1 MRNPVSLAACFSLA
15 ALIVVLGGC
24 SQGNDLRQWVA
35 QEKAK
40 KGAPL
45 EPLPV
50 IKTFETFEYKD
61 QDLRDPFNVS
71 ADEQEQS
78 ANNGPHPDQDRPR
91 EPLEAFPLDGLRMA
105 GHQFGKAID
114 PAWRHAVSG
123 GRIDDAR
130 LAAPQ
135 AVDQRHG
142 LARRIVVQAQHDQV
156 HAGHQVSLGAGVLAQ
171 LGRDAHELDLGHER
185 QALADLQAGGA
196 GFAVNENLGHGTK
209 PRENRGWAGETTY

>member
-105 GHQFGKAID
+105 GTLGLAKSIEGLVRDPDGVVHRVRVGNYLGQNYGRITSISEDRID
-114 PAWRHAVSG
+114 LVELVPNGSG
-123 GRIDDAR
+123 GWMEKPATIA
-130 LAAPQ
+130 
-135 AVDQRHG
+135 
-142 LARRIVVQAQHDQV
+142 
-156 HAGHQVSLGAGVLAQ
+156 LGDTQ
-171 LGRDAHELDLGHER
+171 
-185 QALADLQAGGA
+185 
-196 GFAVNENLGHGTK
+196 K
-209 PRENRGWAGETTY
+209 

>member
-1 MRNPVSLAACFSLA
+1 MRKPVSLAAGFGLA
-15 ALIVVLGGC
+15 ALVAVLGGC

-71 ADEQEQS
+71 AEEQEQS

-105 GHQFGKAID
+105 GTLGLAKSIEGLVRDPDGVVHRVHVGNYLGQNYGRITSISEDHID
-114 PAWRHAVSG
+114 LVELVPNGSG
-123 GRIDDAR
+123 GWMEKPATIA
-130 LAAPQ
+130 
-135 AVDQRHG
+135 
-142 LARRIVVQAQHDQV
+142 
-156 HAGHQVSLGAGVLAQ
+156 LGDTQ
-171 LGRDAHELDLGHER
+171 
-185 QALADLQAGGA
+185 
-196 GFAVNENLGHGTK
+196 K
-209 PRENRGWAGETTY
+209 

>member
-1 MRNPVSLAACFSLA
+1 MRKPVSLAAGFGLA
-15 ALIVVLGGC
+15 ALVAVLGGC

-45 EPLPV
+45 EPLPI

-71 ADEQEQS
+71 AEEQEQS

-105 GHQFGKAID
+105 GTLGLAKSIEGLVRDPDGVVHRVHVGNYLGQNYGRITSISEDHID
-114 PAWRHAVSG
+114 LVELVPNGSG
-123 GRIDDAR
+123 GWMEKPATIA
-130 LAAPQ
+130 
-135 AVDQRHG
+135 
-142 LARRIVVQAQHDQV
+142 
-156 HAGHQVSLGAGVLAQ
+156 LGDTQ
-171 LGRDAHELDLGHER
+171 
-185 QALADLQAGGA
+185 
-196 GFAVNENLGHGTK
+196 K
-209 PRENRGWAGETTY
+209 